1 MYKQSKL
8 KIALRWITFIPLAFI
23 ISALALMGT
32 RAGMGIAGIR
42 PDWIIGRIVFEFVD
56 NSTWGS
62 TFLYAAVKI
71 VPSHQKVVAYFLAIF
86 CLIVA
91 LALIYYAISI
101 EDYWIILSSISL
113 IIGVAVILI
122 GVISEEIEFN
132 V

>member
-1 MYKQSKL
+1 MSKQSKL

-23 ISALALMGT
+23 ISVLALMGT
-32 RAGMGIAGIR
+32 RAGMGMAGIR

-86 CLIVA
+86 CLIVGV
-91 LALIYYAISI
+91 ALIYYAISI

-113 IIGVAVILI
+113 MIGVLVVLI
-122 GVISEEIEFN
+122 GVIAEEIEFD